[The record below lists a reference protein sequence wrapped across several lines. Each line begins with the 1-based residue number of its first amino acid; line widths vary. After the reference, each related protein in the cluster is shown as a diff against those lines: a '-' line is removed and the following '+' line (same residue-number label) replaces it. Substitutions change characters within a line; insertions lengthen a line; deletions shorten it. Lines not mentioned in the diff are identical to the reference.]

1 MIIKNQKQSQS
12 VKESQLQRNKKTSIN
27 IVKEIK
33 MKITAQQVNE
43 LRKSTGAGMMDC
55 KKALVETEGDM
66 EKAID
71 VLRKKGQKV
80 AAKRA
85 DRDATEGV
93 VLSKVSSDKTYAAVV
108 MVNCETDFVAK
119 NSDFIG
125 FTQSIL
131 DVAVS
136 NKAKTADDLK
146 AMDLNGR
153 KVEEL
158 ILDQT
163 GVIGEKIQLGR
174 FEMIEADSVYSYI
187 HPGNRIA
194 TIAGFNKSG
203 DNLAGAGKDVVMQ
216 IAAMDPVS
224 LSKDDVS
231 EDVIKREIEIGMDQ
245 ARQEGKPEAM
255 LEKIA
260 TGKLNKF
267 YKENTLLNQSF
278 IKDSKISVSQY
289 LSNVEG
295 GLTITGFKRL
305 ALA

>member
-1 MIIKNQKQSQS
+1 
-12 VKESQLQRNKKTSIN
+12 
-27 IVKEIK
+27 

-43 LRKSTGAGMMDC
+43 LRKRTGAGMMDC

-85 DRDATEGV
+85 DRDASEGV
-93 VLSKVSSDKTYAAVV
+93 VLSKVSGDLKYAATI
-108 MVNCETDFVAK
+108 MINCETDFVAK
-119 NSDFIG
+119 NTDFIA
-125 FTQSIL
+125 FAQSIL
-131 DVAVS
+131 DFAIE
-136 NKAKTADDLK
+136 NKAENIDVLNALI
-146 AMDLNGR
+146 LNGR
-153 KVEEL
+153 TVDEL
-158 ILDQT
+158 ITDQT

-174 FEMIEADSVYSYI
+174 FEKVESESTYAYI

-194 TIAGFNKSG
+194 TIAGFNKCG
-203 DNLAGAGKDVVMQ
+203 ENLAEAGKNIVMQ
-216 IAAMDPVS
+216 IAAMDPVALNKES
-224 LSKDDVS
+224 VS
-231 EDVIKREIEIGMDQ
+231 EETTKREIEVGMDQ

-260 TGKLNKF
+260 MGKLNKF

-278 IKDSKISVSQY
+278 IKDSKKNVSQY
-289 LSNVEG
+289 LSDVEKD
-295 GLTITGFKRL
+295 LTVTAFVRL

>member
-1 MIIKNQKQSQS
+1 
-12 VKESQLQRNKKTSIN
+12 
-27 IVKEIK
+27 

-43 LRKSTGAGMMDC
+43 LRKRTGAGMMDC

-85 DRDATEGV
+85 DREASEGV
-93 VLSKVSSDKTYAAVV
+93 VLAKVSEDGSYAAAV

-119 NSDFIG
+119 NTDFIT

-131 DVAVS
+131 DIAIA
-136 NKAKTADDLK
+136 NKAKNIDELK
-146 AMDLNGR
+146 ALSLDGRTVEDL
-153 KVEEL
+153 VM
-158 ILDQT
+158 DQT

-174 FEMIEADSVYSYI
+174 FEMVESDSTYSYI

-203 DNLAGAGKDVVMQ
+203 GNLADAGKDVVMQ
-216 IAAMDPVS
+216 IAAMDPVA
-224 LSKDDVS
+224 LDKDDVS
-231 EDVIKREIEIGMDQ
+231 EDIIKREIEIGMDQ

-260 TGKLNKF
+260 LGKLNKF
-267 YKENTLLNQSF
+267 YKESTLINQSF
-278 IKDSKISVSQY
+278 IKDGKLSVGQY
-289 LSNVEG
+289 LDSVEK
-295 GLTITGFKRL
+295 GLTVTGFKRL